1 MTATTQQPRTA
12 LPGVDLERVTFE
24 QAKGW
29 RCALCDAILTADRSL
44 GTYTADPAPHR
55 PHRTLGLRPPMPA
68 ATRR

>member
-29 RCALCDAILTADRSL
+29 RCALCGTPLTADRSL
-44 GTYTADPAPHR
+44 GTFTAHSGLLTDPTELWACAR
-55 PHRTLGLRPPMPA
+55 PCR
-68 ATRR
+68 

>member
-1 MTATTQQPRTA
+1 MTATTQEPRTA

-44 GTYTADPAPHR
+44 GTFTAGSGLLTDPTELWACAR
-55 PHRTLGLRPPMPA
+55 PCR
-68 ATRR
+68 

>member
-29 RCALCDAILTADRSL
+29 RCPLCDAILTADRSL
-44 GTYTADPAPHR
+44 GTFTATTGLLTDPTELSACAR
-55 PHRTLGLRPPMPA
+55 PCR
-68 ATRR
+68 

>member
-29 RCALCDAILTADRSL
+29 RCPLCDATLTADRSL
-44 GTYTADPAPHR
+44 GTFTAD
-55 PHRTLGLRPPMPA
+55 TGLLTDPTELWACAHPCR
-68 ATRR
+68 

>member
-29 RCALCDAILTADRSL
+29 RCPLCDAILTADRSL
-44 GTYTADPAPHR
+44 GTFTAD
-55 PHRTLGLRPPMPA
+55 TGLLTDPTELWACAHPCR
-68 ATRR
+68 

>member
-44 GTYTADPAPHR
+44 GTFTADTGLLTDPTELWACAR
-55 PHRTLGLRPPMPA
+55 PCR
-68 ATRR
+68 

>member
-29 RCALCDAILTADRSL
+29 RCPFCDAILTADRSL
-44 GTYTADPAPHR
+44 GTFTADTGLLTGPTELWACAR
-55 PHRTLGLRPPMPA
+55 PCR
-68 ATRR
+68 

>member
-44 GTYTADPAPHR
+44 GTYTADTGLLTDPTELWACAR
-55 PHRTLGLRPPMPA
+55 PCQ
-68 ATRR
+68 

>member
-12 LPGVDLERVTFE
+12 LPGVGLERVTFE

-44 GTYTADPAPHR
+44 GTFTADTGLLTDPTELWACAR
-55 PHRTLGLRPPMPA
+55 PCR
-68 ATRR
+68 